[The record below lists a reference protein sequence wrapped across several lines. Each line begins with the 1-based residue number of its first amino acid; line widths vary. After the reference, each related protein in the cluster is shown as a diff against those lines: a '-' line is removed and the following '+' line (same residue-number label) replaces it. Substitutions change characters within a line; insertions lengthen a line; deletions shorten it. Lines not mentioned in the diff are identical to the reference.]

1 MKSKVPKLFG
11 SQFHAMVSEKFTPV
25 LNELFSLCM
34 EMAALHKN
42 SDDPQQIATP
52 LSSNAHHSLSVGIS
66 PHL

>member
-11 SQFHAMVSEKFTPV
+11 SRFHVMVSEKFTPV
-25 LNELFSLCM
+25 LNELFSLCT
-34 EMAALHKN
+34 EMVALHDSN
-42 SDDPQQIATP
+42 DPQQIATP